1 MAEFFNSTIQRLR
14 HLQMRAMV
22 MVVSYSGF
30 GGIAV
35 DAPGSMP
42 VHRLQSLLKLP
53 IGDRLIAEA
62 IFGHLEIGRPFLE
75 ATFTDLAEGFGMAAR
90 RRIRARHAA
99 MTVFDASK
107 KYAVR
112 PSDSCGNKLAS
123 HNRSSTLWRNE
134 WGANQQKFADSTH
147 VSGAAPRPFNHGA
160 ITRTCYARNG
170 PPNGVPSGPLLARR
184 LLAKPLPHIPEVS
197 RGVTAAE
204 FGADAKLDV
213 AALWLATKPN

>member
-1 MAEFFNSTIQRLR
+1 MHR
-14 HLQMRAMV
+14 
-22 MVVSYSGF
+22 
-30 GGIAV
+30 
-35 DAPGSMP
+35 GSMP

-112 PSDSCGNKLAS
+112 PSDSCGNKLTS
-123 HNRSSTLWRNE
+123 HKWSSTLWRNE
-134 WGANQQKFADSTH
+134 WGANQADSSQTAH
-147 VSGAAPRPFNHGA
+147 MCQARRRVRSITALSQELVGRGMGRPMVYRAAPSWHADSWPSPCLISRK
-160 ITRTCYARNG
+160 CLDES
-170 PPNGVPSGPLLARR
+170 PPRSSVLMPSSMSRR
-184 LLAKPLPHIPEVS
+184 C
-197 RGVTAAE
+197 G
-204 FGADAKLDV
+204 
-213 AALWLATKPN
+213 

>member
-1 MAEFFNSTIQRLR
+1 
-14 HLQMRAMV
+14 MRAMV

-90 RRIRARHAA
+90 RRISGNDRLRR
-99 MTVFDASK
+99 FK
-107 KYAVR
+107 KSMQY
-112 PSDSCGNKLAS
+112 G
-123 HNRSSTLWRNE
+123 
-134 WGANQQKFADSTH
+134 
-147 VSGAAPRPFNHGA
+147 
-160 ITRTCYARNG
+160 
-170 PPNGVPSGPLLARR
+170 R
-184 LLAKPLPHIPEVS
+184 LIL
-197 RGVTAAE
+197 RQ
-204 FGADAKLDV
+204 
-213 AALWLATKPN
+213 

>member
-1 MAEFFNSTIQRLR
+1 MVEFFNSTIQRVR

-134 WGANQQKFADSTH
+134 WGANQQTVRRQH
-147 VSGAAPRPFNHGA
+147 TCVRRGAASVQSRRYHKNLLCAEWAAQWCTERP
-160 ITRTCYARNG
+160 
-170 PPNGVPSGPLLARR
+170 PLGTPTPGQALASY
-184 LLAKPLPHIPEVS
+184 PGSVS
-197 RGVTAAE
+197 TSHRRGVRC
-204 FGADAKLDV
+204 
-213 AALWLATKPN
+213 